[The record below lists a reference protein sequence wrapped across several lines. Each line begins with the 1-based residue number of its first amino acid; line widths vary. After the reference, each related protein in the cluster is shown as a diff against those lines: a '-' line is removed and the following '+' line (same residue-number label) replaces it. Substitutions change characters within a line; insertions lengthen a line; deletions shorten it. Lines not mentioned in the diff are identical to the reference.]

1 MLKKS
6 EMHRRAD
13 TAFLIADHP
22 ALSSEIADTV
32 GIHAA
37 A

>member
-1 MLKKS
+1 MQK
-6 EMHRRAD
+6 RA
-13 TAFLIADHP
+13 AFLIADHP
-22 ALSSEIADTV
+22 ALSGEIADTV